1 MITYNEFQKSLKIVN
16 GYKTQ
21 LETHLKE
28 VTKEVNSIGKCANVN
43 EEMNFRDADCSVRLK
58 NIIIFNR
65 DKFGIDCNCE
75 MKISELSKISI
86 SKYLKCRNA
95 GKSTLKE
102 LKELCFYAGISLQ
115 P

>member
-1 MITYNEFQKSLKIVN
+1 MITYNEFQKALKIVN

-28 VTKEVNSIGKCANVN
+28 VTKEVNSIGISTNVN
-43 EEMNFRDADCSVRLK
+43 VEMNFRDSDCSVRLF
-58 NIIIFNR
+58 NIIMSNR
-65 DKFGIDCNCE
+65 DKFGIDSNSE

-86 SKYLKCRNA
+86 SKYLKLRNA

>member
-1 MITYNEFQKSLKIVN
+1 
-16 GYKTQ
+16 
-21 LETHLKE
+21 
-28 VTKEVNSIGKCANVN
+28 
-43 EEMNFRDADCSVRLK
+43 
-58 NIIIFNR
+58 
-65 DKFGIDCNCE
+65 

>member
-1 MITYNEFQKSLKIVN
+1 MITYNEFQKALKIVN
-16 GYKTQ
+16 EYKTQ

-28 VTKEVNSIGKCANVN
+28 VTKEVNSIGKSANVN
-43 EEMNFRDADCSVRLK
+43 AEIKFFNADCSVRLK
-58 NIIIFNR
+58 NNIMSNR
-65 DKFGIDCNCE
+65 EKLGIDCNDE

-95 GKSTLKE
+95 GKSTLQE